1 MNTPRTTISFSKMS
15 AEENSEQV
23 KVSDNSFITKNNSV
37 AELLESMPVSEEAL
51 EKTETGWSMPGQTY
65 SIAGEEWSWSN
76 INNTEDTWLNNWK
89 KRNVFEEMRSV
100 ATETSVFGRPLVTIP
115 DSFSFL

>member
-15 AEENSEQV
+15 AAE
-23 KVSDNSFITKNNSV
+23 NNSV
-37 AELLESMPVSEEAL
+37 EELLEL
-51 EKTETGWSMPGQTY
+51 MPGQTY

-76 INNTEDTWLNNWK
+76 INNTEDTWLNNWN

-100 ATETSVFGRPLVTIP
+100 MTETSVFGRPLITIP

>member
-1 MNTPRTTISFSKMS
+1 MS

-23 KVSDNSFITKNNSV
+23 KVSDKSFITKNNSV

-51 EKTETGWSMPGQTY
+51 EKTETGLAIPGKT
-65 SIAGEEWSWSN
+65 IAGEEVNWSN
-76 INNTEDTWLNNWK
+76 INYMESSWLNNWR
-89 KRNVFEEMRSV
+89 KRDIFKEMRS
-100 ATETSVFGRPLVTIP
+100 AMTETSMFGRTLVTIP

>member
-1 MNTPRTTISFSKMS
+1 MS

-23 KVSDNSFITKNNSV
+23 KVSDESFITKNYSV

-76 INNTEDTWLNNWK
+76 INNTEDAWLNNWK
-89 KRNVFEEMRSV
+89 KRNFFEEMRS
-100 ATETSVFGRPLVTIP
+100 AMTEISVFGRPLIIIP